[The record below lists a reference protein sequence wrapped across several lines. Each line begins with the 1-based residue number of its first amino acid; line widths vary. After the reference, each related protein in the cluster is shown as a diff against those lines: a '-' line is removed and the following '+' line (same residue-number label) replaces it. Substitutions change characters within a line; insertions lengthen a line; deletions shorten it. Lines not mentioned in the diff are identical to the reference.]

1 MEWSRIATGSC
12 GRTLENI
19 FEIVIV
25 VFIEPAKLL
34 RFPGTFQLSFD
45 VAVLPAVV
53 RLEPK
58 TAVGPDLPLGP
69 KTVWRLD

>member
-1 MEWSRIATGSC
+1 MVQDSYWLWW
-12 GRTLENI
+12 RTLENI

-25 VFIEPAKLL
+25 VFVEPTKLL
-34 RFPGTFQLSFD
+34 RFLGTLQLSFD
-45 VAVLPAVV
+45 VTVLRAVV

-69 KTVWRLD
+69 KTVWRLH

>member
-1 MEWSRIATGSC
+1 
-12 GRTLENI
+12 
-19 FEIVIV
+19 VIV

-53 RLEPK
+53 GLEQKIPSSSFIGRCWK
-58 TAVGPDLPLGP
+58 RGLL
-69 KTVWRLD
+69 K